1 MNTHDT
7 DRIRRAALAAVVVFL
22 TAWVTYTIAA
32 WLTASAA
39 YAITGV

>member
-7 DRIRRAALAAVVVFL
+7 DRTRRWVLYGAVVFV
-22 TAWVTYTIAA
+22 TAWVVYTIAA

>member
-7 DRIRRAALAAVVVFL
+7 DRIRRAVFYAVVVL
-22 TAWVTYTIAA
+22 VTAWVTYTIAA